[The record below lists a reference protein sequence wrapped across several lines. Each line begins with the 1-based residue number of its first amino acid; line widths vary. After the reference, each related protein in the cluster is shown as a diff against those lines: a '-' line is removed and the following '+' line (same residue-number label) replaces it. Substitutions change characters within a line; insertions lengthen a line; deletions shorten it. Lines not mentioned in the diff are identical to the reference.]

1 MTNRKRYPTDLQD
14 SEWAVLEPELPQ
26 QCKRGRPRK
35 HELREIL
42 NALFYLVKNGCVWSA
57 LPHDF
62 PPYKTVYGYFRIW
75 RLSGLW
81 PRLNKRLRR
90 LLRLSAKRRISPS
103 AAILDSQA
111 IGTVEGGTGLGFD
124 MFKRVRGRKRH
135 ILVDT
140 LGLLLLV
147 VVTSASV
154 QDRAGARVVFGGIQ
168 RQDWR
173 RMQKVWAD
181 DAYAGELVAWV
192 QSLLGWTLEIVK
204 KLAGQKGFQV
214 HPKRW
219 VVERTFAWISR
230 NRRLARDYE
239 RLPQT
244 SEALIY
250 AAMVRLMLK
259 RLA

>member
-1 MTNRKRYPTDLQD
+1 
-14 SEWAVLEPELPQ
+14 
-26 QCKRGRPRK
+26 
-35 HELREIL
+35 LREIL

-154 QDRAGARVVFGGIQ
+154 
-168 RQDWR
+168 
-173 RMQKVWAD
+173 
-181 DAYAGELVAWV
+181 
-192 QSLLGWTLEIVK
+192 
-204 KLAGQKGFQV
+204 
-214 HPKRW
+214 
-219 VVERTFAWISR
+219 
-230 NRRLARDYE
+230 
-239 RLPQT
+239 
-244 SEALIY
+244 
-250 AAMVRLMLK
+250 
-259 RLA
+259 